1 MPIESGY
8 INGKPIEY
16 REDKLTGKRY
26 TRDNDGNWVVTNKS
40 IVPSVEYDRQTTNL
54 TNDIVPR
61 IEAKLHKENDMKGG
75 KESVASISARAKNTA
90 LIFRTLKEEIGDV
103 NTNAFSKV
111 VEDTLAHT
119 GADNLSE
126 EGLRKAFYGNAVVR
140 LRPTVASKYYM
151 AKNDGKSVPPSAEAL
166 SIYGNKLQEYVK
178 QGLPLEKAAE
188 KLENAF
194 DDYKKKNPDK
204 AKLLENTTNTGFSPF
219 LQWVR
224 NGS

>member
-1 MPIESGY
+1 MF
-8 INGKPIEY
+8 
-16 REDKLTGKRY
+16 
-26 TRDNDGNWVVTNKS
+26 
-40 IVPSVEYDRQTTNL
+40 
-54 TNDIVPR
+54 
-61 IEAKLHKENDMKGG
+61 
-75 KESVASISARAKNTA
+75 AS
-90 LIFRTLKEEIGDV
+90 
-103 NTNAFSKV
+103 FSQS
-111 VEDTLAHT
+111 
-119 GADNLSE
+119 N
-126 EGLRKAFYGNAVVR
+126 RNAVVR